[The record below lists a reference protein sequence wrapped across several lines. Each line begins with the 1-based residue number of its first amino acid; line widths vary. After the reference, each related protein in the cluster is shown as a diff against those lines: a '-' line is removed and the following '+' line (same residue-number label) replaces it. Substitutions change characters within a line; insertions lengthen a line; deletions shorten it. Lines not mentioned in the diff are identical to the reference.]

1 MFISLHNHSHYSL
14 LDGLPKIDDYI
25 KKAQEYSMPALALTD
40 HGTMYGVIEFYQKC
54 VKAGIK
60 PIIGCEMY
68 MAPRDLHLKHAG
80 IDEKTRHLILWAKN
94 YEGYKNLIYLSTV
107 AHLDGFYYRP
117 RIDKKILRKKSNGLI
132 ATSACL
138 NGEIPKALLNKKQE
152 TALALVKEYQE
163 IFGPENFYLELEY
176 IGEVAEQI
184 EANQKLYEL
193 SKITGAPIIAA
204 RDTHYIND
212 EDKIAQDVL
221 LCVQIGKTLADQKR
235 LNMTGAD
242 LSFIKPELMSE
253 KFKDWPEAIANT
265 EIVAEKCQL
274 KLTLGQWQF
283 PKVELPDNI
292 TAEQQLINI
301 TEAGFKNKFPETLN
315 LTFHKYYDLRY
326 GENPHQEACVYKD
339 LNSRLRGNDSSGCNI
354 LNAKIIQGKRL
365 SYNNIG
371 DADGA
376 LATLKEFDKPA
387 CVVVKHANP
396 CGVAVGDDITE
407 VFKRAYNADALSAFG
422 GIIALNKTCNKEI
435 AEEIAKVFAE
445 IVLAP
450 DYEPEALKIL
460 AKKKNLRVL
469 ELGTITPLKP
479 MLEFKHVSGGLLLQ
493 NTDIKIVNNEDIK
506 VVTKKQPTETEL
518 SDMLFAWKVL
528 KHIKSNGILIAKNNT
543 TLGVG
548 AGQVSR
554 VDAVDM
560 AIKKSADKISGSIL
574 ASDAFFP
581 FRDSIDKIAPT
592 GIKAIIQPGGSI
604 KDQEV
609 IDACDNAGIAM
620 VFTGERHFRH

>member
-1 MFISLHNHSHYSL
+1 MNTNITSIKRALISVSNKNGLVDFTRELSALGVEIISTGGTAKTLSEADIKVVEISDFTGFPEMMDGRVKTLHPL
-14 LDGLPKIDDYI
+14 
-25 KKAQEYSMPALALTD
+25 
-40 HGTMYGVIEFYQKC
+40 V
-54 VKAGIK
+54 
-60 PIIGCEMY
+60 
-68 MAPRDLHLKHAG
+68 HAG
-80 IDEKTRHLILWAKN
+80 ILGLRDKHLEQAKQREIKWIDLVICNLYPFAETIAKPNVAEEQAIENIDIGGPTMIRSAAKN
-94 YEGYKNLIYLSTV
+94 IGWVGVVVDFNDYIPLLQELKEHGGLTYDT
-107 AHLDGFYYRP
+107 
-117 RIDKKILRKKSNGLI
+117 RKKL
-132 ATSACL
+132 SA
-138 NGEIPKALLNKKQE
+138 KAFAH
-152 TALALVKEYQE
+152 TANYDAV
-163 IFGPENFYLELEY
+163 I
-176 IGEVAEQI
+176 
-184 EANQKLYEL
+184 
-193 SKITGAPIIAA
+193 
-204 RDTHYIND
+204 
-212 EDKIAQDVL
+212 
-221 LCVQIGKTLADQKR
+221 
-235 LNMTGAD
+235 
-242 LSFIKPELMSE
+242 
-253 KFKDWPEAIANT
+253 
-265 EIVAEKCQL
+265 
-274 KLTLGQWQF
+274 
-283 PKVELPDNI
+283 DNYF
-292 TAEQQLINI
+292 N
-301 TEAGFKNKFPETLN
+301 KNKFPETLN

-609 IDACDNAGIAM
+609 IDACDECGIAM
-620 VFTGERHFRH
+620 VFTGVRCFKH